1 MINKQ
6 INQMNETLS
15 RLKQFLKRPFLPTRA
30 HYFGFGS
37 CWLWD
42 LRLSSFISVI
52 TFNIQICFWHTWNQT
67 SLYAPYAEY
76 FDTNHYGPFFSLII
90 APFAVVPLPVGL
102 ILWHV
107 LMALLLYVCIRKLP
121 LNQGK
126 QIFIY
131 WFCAHE

>member
-1 MINKQ
+1 MFFSIFVRDIAGNDKEEDLWSICIMINKQ

-52 TFNIQICFWHTWNQT
+52 TF
-67 SLYAPYAEY
+67 
-76 FDTNHYGPFFSLII
+76 
-90 APFAVVPLPVGL
+90 
-102 ILWHV
+102 
-107 LMALLLYVCIRKLP
+107 
-121 LNQGK
+121 
-126 QIFIY
+126 
-131 WFCAHE
+131 